1 MQCRCVQ
8 NIKADSICRPC
19 ACVVMQELP
28 TEWRWLSEAL
38 FAGLFVSFV
47 LWTFVPLF
55 LPRTFSCVVL
65 WTRLLMVLVGE

>member
-1 MQCRCVQ
+1 
-8 NIKADSICRPC
+8 
-19 ACVVMQELP
+19 MQELP

-65 WTRLLMVLVGE
+65 WTRLLLVLVGE